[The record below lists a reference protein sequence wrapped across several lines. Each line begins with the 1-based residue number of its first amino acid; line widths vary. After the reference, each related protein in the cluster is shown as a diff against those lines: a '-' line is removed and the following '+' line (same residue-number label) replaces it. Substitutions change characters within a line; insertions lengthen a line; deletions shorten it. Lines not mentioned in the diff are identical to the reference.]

1 MCDLQPTRCALVTA
15 VTSQL
20 SLDPSA
26 RRQQTQRDSFLPPRQ
41 KSQAINFKRAH
52 ICFNTASSSL
62 QQSGLRTS
70 PSFPRVPVSLPVL
83 AQFIIRDRVDPSASV
98 CLFAQGQHN
107 QSLSSSGVVQ
117 TGLRLRGAR
126 FAVPE
131 RITAQRAGVQKC
143 LVHFCLLPCVS

>member
-1 MCDLQPTRCALVTA
+1 MCDLHPTRCALVTA

-20 SLDPSA
+20 SLA
-26 RRQQTQRDSFLPPRQ
+26 RQRAVSRHSVTHFSPQAKISSYKFQVSSYLLQHCVVLFAAEWPP
-41 KSQAINFKRAH
+41 NV
-52 ICFNTASSSL
+52 
-62 QQSGLRTS
+62 

-83 AQFIIRDRVDPSASV
+83 AQFIIRDHVDPSASV

-126 FAVPE
+126 FAVPK

-143 LVHFCLLPCVS
+143 LVHFRLLPCVS